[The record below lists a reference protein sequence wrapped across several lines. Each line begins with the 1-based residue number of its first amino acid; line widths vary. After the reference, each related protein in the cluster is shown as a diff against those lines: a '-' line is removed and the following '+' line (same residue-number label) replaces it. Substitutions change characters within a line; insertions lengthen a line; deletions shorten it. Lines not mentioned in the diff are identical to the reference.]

1 MRNVFKK
8 MILTAALVVTTLVVF
23 PTNAEAKTK
32 NLTYNINKV
41 SANKFCED
49 VYNKGADAHF
59 LERDKNQYKIT
70 ITVKA
75 KSEKDGV
82 KKVESFAK
90 KVMKADSNKYGLS
103 YGVSL
108 KDGYNWYR
116 YNKKKKVLTVK
127 LANTANDLYYLN
139 CITRDALQTNWIES
153 TKCSVK
159 TKTVF
164 PDSESFKKASESA
177 KTQTVLYYMGD
188 KCMYGNTD
196 AKGTKISWK
205 KLYEHK
211 QEGVCSDFAQMQE
224 KAVRLIAYDYT
235 AQHEI
240 SWVANHEILLVG
252 IKNSEGS
259 YDYFEG
265 NNGAFAPYFVISKVI
280 KNKDWVT
287 YSQFDAWQV
296 TEPKI
301 YKVTKLEK
309 EAFKWGKAKKSSD
322 LEKMYMNR

>member
-32 NLTYNINKV
+32 TLTYNINKV
-41 SANKFCED
+41 TADEFCKD

-103 YGVSL
+103 YGV
-108 KDGYNWYR
+108 KPDEYTHEKYDA
-116 YNKKKKVLTVK
+116 KKKIYTVK
-127 LANTANDLYYLN
+127 LANTANDLYYFN
-139 CITRDALQTNWIES
+139 CIVRDALQLGWMYSN
-153 TKCSVK
+153 KCSIN
-159 TKTVF
+159 TKVVF
-164 PDSESFKKASESA
+164 PDSMTFKKASESA
-177 KTQTVLYYMGD
+177 KVQTVLHYMGLS
-188 KCMYGNTD
+188 CMEYEATGGYTFNC
-196 AKGTKISWK
+196 K
-205 KLYEHK
+205 KAYEGK
-211 QEGVCSDFAQMQE
+211 LRGVCADFDTMYRCAI
-224 KAVRLIAYDYT
+224 RLIALDYDV
-235 AQHEI
+235 QSECN
-240 SWVANHEILLVG
+240 ANHDLVL
-252 IKNSEGS
+252 IRVKNSNGT

-265 NNGAFAPYFVISKVI
+265 NNGNFDSYSGTKNVSKDDSLSSLSFAV
-280 KNKDWVT
+280 
-287 YSQFDAWQV
+287 WQV
-296 TEPKI
+296 KAPKLYRI
-301 YKVTKLEK
+301 TKLEK
-309 EAFKWGKAKKSSD
+309 GAYNYSQKNKSSD